1 MAFVRLCIIAAFTSW
16 SGYYTQASSTKTTG
30 LPSLKFQFTLK
41 RSTVK
46 VQGLTELSVF
56 ANPIEL
62 DGGDSVLYDV
72 FSSFTER
79 DTVHNYYLVNGI
91 GMSSSVSNFCTEN
104 VTMQCQ
110 DFLLDELPPINTI
123 ISALNEAT
131 AVSSEAGTFQSAVEC
146 PNGNLFKVTI
156 NNIDFAL
163 CTLDSVGFTMH
174 GSDMD
179 VKVEYL
185 NAHLN
190 IRIPTST
197 SELNR
202 DTVATRSSITQIGKY
217 LLTGKLI
224 QGNARSLKA
233 AFSFSS
239 ILSSMFPTNSSACSC
254 KSTPRPCI
262 FVHGLGVKEE
272 MRENQDSFTKYW
284 GDHLSKHAPCCSSL
298 KFAHLNTVNDPWT
311 SRILQ
316 QKVCARVLAVS
327 DGSTDV
333 EIVDTIVVTH
343 SMGNLMLAG
352 ALANGLCT
360 LDSSSTWMALAAP
373 MKGSMASNFTQK
385 SCAGNT
391 STTWEEFG
399 KITGRCPPS
408 TALKALAYQGGEY
421 SSKSLDKAY
430 VAAQE
435 AYQANVFAIM
445 CSKSSSGILSKHQAE
460 YWALSKSIPHHS
472 DHNDG
477 MVEFDSC
484 AGGIPPPKFGETWR
498 DRFYLTKANHEDM
511 RFLNGDSRWNEAK
524 KPLKWLECLL

>member
-1 MAFVRLCIIAAFTSW
+1 MAFVRLCVIAAFTSW

-41 RSTVK
+41 RSSVQ

-72 FSSFTER
+72 FSSFIER

-104 VTMQCQ
+104 
-110 DFLLDELPPINTI
+110 DSLLDDIPPINTI

-163 CTLDSVGFTMH
+163 CTLDSLGFTMH

-190 IRIPTST
+190 IRIPTPT
-197 SELNR
+197 SELNC

-217 LLTGKLI
+217 LLTGKLM

-239 ILSSMFPTNSSACSC
+239 IFSSKGSSSCSC
-254 KSTPRPCI
+254 KSRRRPCI
-262 FVHGLGVKEE
+262 FVHGLGIKDETP
-272 MRENQDSFTKYW
+272 ENQDSFTKYW
-284 GDHLSKHAPCCSSL
+284 GPYLPDHTPCCSSL
-298 KFAHLNTVNDPWT
+298 KFTHLNTWYDPWT
-311 SRILQ
+311 SRTQQ
-316 QKVCARVLAVS
+316 QKACDRILAVS
-327 DGSTDV
+327 DKSTDV
-333 EIVDTIVVTH
+333 DGHFYEVASYYEHTPYAQARKR
-343 SMGNLMLAG
+343 LYRLAFACEG
-352 ALANGLCT
+352 GWEVGRLLKQSYHQLPLA
-360 LDSSSTWMALAAP
+360 
-373 MKGSMASNFTQK
+373 
-385 SCAGNT
+385 
-391 STTWEEFG
+391 
-399 KITGRCPPS
+399 
-408 TALKALAYQGGEY
+408 
-421 SSKSLDKAY
+421 
-430 VAAQE
+430 
-435 AYQANVFAIM
+435 
-445 CSKSSSGILSKHQAE
+445 
-460 YWALSKSIPHHS
+460 
-472 DHNDG
+472 
-477 MVEFDSC
+477 
-484 AGGIPPPKFGETWR
+484 
-498 DRFYLTKANHEDM
+498 
-511 RFLNGDSRWNEAK
+511 
-524 KPLKWLECLL
+524 

>member
-1 MAFVRLCIIAAFTSW
+1 MAFVRVCIIAAFTSW

-41 RSTVK
+41 RSSVQ

-110 DFLLDELPPINTI
+110 DSLLDDIPSINTI

-131 AVSSEAGTFQSAVEC
+131 AVSSEAGTFQSAMEC

-163 CTLDSVGFTMH
+163 CTVDSLGFTMH

-190 IRIPTST
+190 IRIPTSI
-197 SELNR
+197 SELNC

-233 AFSFSS
+233 AIDFSS
-239 ILSSMFPTNSSACSC
+239 TVSPTTSSACSC
-254 KSTPRPCI
+254 KSTRRPCI
-262 FVHGLGVKEE
+262 FFHGWGRDVE
-272 MRENQDSFTKYW
+272 MPENQNNYTEYW
-284 GDHLSKHAPCCSSL
+284 GEHLFEHTPCCSSI
-298 KFAHLNTVNDPWT
+298 KFARLNTINDPWT
-311 SRILQ
+311 SRRQ
-316 QKVCARVLAVS
+316 QRKVCDRLLAVS
-327 DGSTDV
+327 DKSTDV
-333 EIVDTIVVTH
+333 KIVNTIVVTH
-343 SMGNLMLAG
+343 SLSGLMLAG
-352 ALANGLCT
+352 ALSSGLCT
-360 LDSSSTWMALAAP
+360 LDSSSSWVALAPP
-373 MKGSMASNFTQK
+373 MMGSGAADFAQE
-385 SCAGNT
+385 SCDGNLGVVAT
-391 STTWEEFG
+391 EFG
-399 KITGRCPPS
+399 ELTGKCPPDP
-408 TALKALAYQGGEY
+408 ALKAMSYQGGKY
-421 SSKSLDKAY
+421 SSKSLDAAY
-430 VAAQE
+430 VAAQK
-435 AYQANVFAIM
+435 AFQANVYAVI
-445 CSKSSSGILSKHQAE
+445 CSKRSSGLLSVRQVM
-460 YWALSKSIPHHS
+460 YWALGKILPHHS
-472 DHNDG
+472 KQNDG
-477 MVEFDSC
+477 MVDFESC
-484 AGGIPPPKFGETWR
+484 AGGVPLSKFGETWKS
-498 DRFYLTKANHEDM
+498 RFYLTELNHSDVKLVF
-511 RFLNGDSRWNEAK
+511 RDSRWNESK
-524 KPLKWLECLL
+524 MPRKWFECLL